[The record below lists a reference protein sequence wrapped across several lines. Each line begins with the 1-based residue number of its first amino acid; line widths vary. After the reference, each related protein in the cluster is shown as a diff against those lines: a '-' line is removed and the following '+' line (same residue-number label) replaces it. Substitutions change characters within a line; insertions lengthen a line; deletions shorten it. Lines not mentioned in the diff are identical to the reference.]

1 MPWYTYDVTGQ
12 LVGVSSFLSPCGVTA
27 TELRLSSLV
36 ASTLT
41 GWVISLGLINNFG
54 SILIFYTMVT
64 CLKFLILSKS
74 LGHKKIQVSWTSF
87 PITTE
92 RIHPRDFSRWFI
104 EIGREISTLGEN
116 NSKLFF
122 LLTFLFLCFIMC
134 AARVILLS
142 SFSSG

>member
-1 MPWYTYDVTGQ
+1 MK
-12 LVGVSSFLSPCGVTA
+12 VSGK
-27 TELRLSSLV
+27 RIYKW
-36 ASTLT
+36 LT
-41 GWVISLGLINNFG
+41 GIWSISLPLIRMRMDNGFKDEVKVSKG
-54 SILIFYTMVT
+54 ILIFYTMVT